1 MAAIDGFLFAWNKNK
16 VYGANLISDLDE
28 SQMTLQ
34 IAPDGKAAAN
44 HPAWVYS
51 HLSVY
56 FPVIEAIIKNEPFE
70 DPKGH
75 QFGMDSK
82 PISDAS
88 VYATKEQ
95 LAADFSSSHDKIA
108 QLLQQGGDEVLDNK
122 IKLARWEP
130 VMPTASLALAYLM
143 LNHENIHLGQI
154 SAWRR
159 IQGLASV

>member
-1 MAAIDGFLFAWNKNK
+1 MAAIDGFLFAWNKNRA
-16 VYGANLISDLDE
+16 YGASLISDLDE
-28 SQMTLQ
+28 SQMTRQ
-34 IAPDGKAAAN
+34 IAPDGQAAAN

-75 QFGMDSK
+75 QFGMNSK
-82 PISDAS
+82 PTSDAS
-88 VYATKEQ
+88 VYASKDQ
-95 LAADFSSSHDKIA
+95 LAADFDSSHGRIA
-108 QLLQQGGDEVLDNK
+108 KLLQEVGDDVLDNK
-122 IKLARWEP
+122 IKLARWQP
-130 VMPTASLALAYLM
+130 VMPTASLALPYLM
-143 LNHENIHLGQI
+143 LNHENVHLGQI

>member
-1 MAAIDGFLFAWNKNK
+1 MAAIDGFLFAWNKNRA
-16 VYGANLISDLDE
+16 YGANLISDLDDA
-28 SQMTLQ
+28 QMTLQ

-51 HLSVY
+51 HLNVY
-56 FPVIEAIIKNEPFE
+56 IPIIEAIIKGETFE

-75 QFGMDSK
+75 QFGMQST
-82 PISDAS
+82 PSSDAS
-88 VYATKEQ
+88 IYASKEQ
-95 LAADFSSSHDKIA
+95 LAADFDAGHERVA
-108 QLLQQGGDEVLDNK
+108 QLLQQAGDDVLDNK
-122 IKLARWEP
+122 IQLERWQP
-130 VMPTASLALAYLM
+130 VMPTASVALAYLM

>member
-16 VYGANLISDLDE
+16 AYGANLISDLDE

-51 HLSVY
+51 HLGAY

-88 VYATKEQ
+88 EYASKEQ
-95 LAADFSSSHDKIA
+95 LVSDFDSWHERIGT
-108 QLLQQGGDEVLDNK
+108 LLQEGGDAVLDNK

-130 VMPTASLALAYLM
+130 VMPTASVALAYLM

-159 IQGLASV
+159 IQGLPSV

>member
-28 SQMTLQ
+28 TQMTLQ

-51 HLSVY
+51 HLNIY
-56 FPVIEAIIKNEPFE
+56 FDVIEAVIKNEPFE

-75 QFGMDSK
+75 EFGMDSK
-82 PISDAS
+82 PLDDAS
-88 VYATKEQ
+88 VYASKEQ
-95 LAADFSSSHDKIA
+95 LAANFEAGHERIA
-108 QLLQQGGDEVLDNK
+108 QLLQATGDEVLDNK
-122 IKLARWEP
+122 IQLARWQP
-130 VMPTASLALAYLM
+130 VMPTASLVLPYLM
-143 LNHENIHLGQI
+143 LNHENVHLGQI

>member
-1 MAAIDGFLFAWNKNK
+1 MSAIDGFLFVWDKNRS
-16 VYGANLISDLDE
+16 YGAELIADLDE

-51 HLSVY
+51 HLGVY
-56 FPVIEAIIKNEPFE
+56 HPIIEAIIKNEPFE

-75 QFGMDSK
+75 EFGMQST
-82 PISDAS
+82 PVSDAS
-88 VYATKEQ
+88 VYASKEQ
-95 LAADFSSSHDKIA
+95 LAADFDAAHERIG
-108 QLLQQGGDEVLDNK
+108 QLLQAAGDEVLDNK
-122 IKLARWEP
+122 ILLERWVP
-130 VMPTASLALAYLM
+130 VMPTASIALSYLM
-143 LNHENIHLGQI
+143 LRHENIHLGQI

>member
-1 MAAIDGFLFAWNKNK
+1 MAAIDGFLFAWNKNRA
-16 VYGANLISDLDE
+16 YGANLISDLDE

-51 HLSVY
+51 HLNIY
-56 FPVIEAIIKNEPFE
+56 FDVIESIIKNEPFE

-75 QFGMDSK
+75 HFGMDSK
-82 PISDAS
+82 PTSDAS
-88 VYATKEQ
+88 VYAPKEQ
-95 LAADFSSSHDKIA
+95 LAADFDAGHERIA
-108 QLLQQGGDEVLDNK
+108 QLLQAAGDEVLDNK
-122 IKLARWEP
+122 ISLARWEP
-130 VMPTASLALAYLM
+130 VMPTASLALPYLM
-143 LNHENIHLGQI
+143 LNHENVHLGQI